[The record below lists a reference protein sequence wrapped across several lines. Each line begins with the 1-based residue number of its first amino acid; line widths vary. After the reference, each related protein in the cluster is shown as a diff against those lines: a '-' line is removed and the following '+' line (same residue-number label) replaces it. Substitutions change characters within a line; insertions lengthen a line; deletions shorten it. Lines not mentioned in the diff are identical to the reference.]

1 MSRSRRTFKTEREW
15 SWVNRLHHFI
25 WWIDFRITRMKEKVG
40 AAHFSEGSVRIERA
54 RIGGKVGRGGELCR
68 VDIDGD
74 GHRCALGACGADQRG
89 VTGVERS
96 HRGDE
101 ADRTRCLPEC
111 GGEFGAALDALHHYI
126 DASAA
131 RSSPLAARLCAALG
145 KAPAATSARH
155 FVSPASA

>member
-1 MSRSRRTFKTEREW
+1 MDQLPIF
-15 SWVNRLHHFI
+15 VNLKGRNVILVGEGEMADAKQRL
-25 WWIDFRITRMKEKVG
+25 
-40 AAHFSEGSVRIERA
+40 IERAGGICVNAA
-54 RIGGKVGRGGELCR
+54 RIGGEISWGGELR
-68 VDIDGD
+68 RIHVDRNDD
-74 GHRCALGACGADQRG
+74 RCALRARCADQRG
-89 VTGVERS
+89 VTGVERP

-131 RSSPLAARLCAALG
+131 RSSSLAVRLCAAAG
-145 KAPAATSARH
+145 KVPAATSARH